1 MGGYTV
7 PAGAM
12 VAPCIH
18 LVHRREDVYPYPR
31 RFMPERFIE
40 RPAGT
45 YTWIPFGGGVRRCLA
60 ASFAL
65 LEMKRVVAAVLEEVE
80 LEPVESR
87 SEPVRKSAIS
97 YSPGRRGLVRITR
110 RRTGTTRPATPT
122 GRGRET
128 AAAA

>member
-1 MGGYTV
+1 
-7 PAGAM
+7 M

-18 LVHRREDVYPYPR
+18 LIHRREDVYPHPR
-31 RFMPERFIE
+31 RFMPERFLE

-80 LEPVESR
+80 LEPVQSR
-87 SEPVRKSAIS
+87 SEQVTKSAIS
-97 YSPGRRGLVRITR
+97 YSPGRRGLVLITR
-110 RRTGTTRPATPT
+110 PRRARPGRRRPPATE
-122 GRGRET
+122 RET